1 MYLYTANLLQKI
13 IELEHYFSAFH
24 LLKKNHTIIFVHM
37 SEIIILF
44 LGAVSAGLMGS
55 LTGLGGGVI
64 IIPLL
69 TLGFGIP
76 MHYAI
81 GASLISVIG
90 TSSGSAVAYVKQ
102 GFTNMRI
109 GMFLEIATT
118 VGAIVGA
125 IISGYLNPNTIGII
139 FASILIVTV
148 LLGLKGKPDH
158 AEPIIKGSLEE
169 RLKLYGSFS
178 EKGEVKKYSA
188 RNAIPGFLMM
198 IFAGTMSGLL
208 GIGSGALKVL
218 AMDNMMR
225 LPFKVSTTT
234 SNFMIGVT
242 AVAGALIYFQRG
254 EILPYIVAPVL
265 IGVIFGSFIGSKT
278 LMISKTKKLKIF
290 FAIVVSILSAYMMYN
305 GVNQNFK

>member
-1 MYLYTANLLQKI
+1 
-13 IELEHYFSAFH
+13 
-24 LLKKNHTIIFVHM
+24 M

-44 LGAVSAGLMGS
+44 LGAISAGLLGS

-69 TLGFGIP
+69 TLGFGVP

-90 TSSGSAVAYVKQ
+90 TSSGAAVAFVKE

-118 VGAIVGA
+118 SGAIVGA
-125 IISGYLNPNTIGII
+125 LVSGMLNPNTIGII
-139 FASILIVTV
+139 FASILLLTV
-148 LLGLKGKPDH
+148 ILNLKGKPDH
-158 AEPIIKGSLEE
+158 QEALIKGSLEDK
-169 RLKLYGSFS
+169 LKLYGTFPD
-178 EKGEVKKYSA
+178 KGVLKNYAA
-188 RNAIPGFLMM
+188 RNTIPGFFMM
-198 IFAGTMSGLL
+198 MFAGAMSGLL

-242 AVAGALIYFQRG
+242 AVASSLIYFQRG
-254 EILPYIVAPVL
+254 EIIPVIVAPVL
-265 IGVIFGSFIGSKT
+265 VGVVVGSFIGSKT
-278 LMISKTKKLKIF
+278 LMVSKTKKLKTF
-290 FAIVVSILSAYMMYN
+290 FAIVITILSVYMMYN
-305 GVNQNFK
+305 GIRSNFS

>member
-1 MYLYTANLLQKI
+1 
-13 IELEHYFSAFH
+13 
-24 LLKKNHTIIFVHM
+24 M

-44 LGAVSAGLMGS
+44 LGAISAGLLGS

-69 TLGFGIP
+69 TLGFGVP

-90 TSSGSAVAYVKQ
+90 TSSGAAVAFVKE

-118 VGAIVGA
+118 AGAIAGA
-125 IISGYLNPNTIGII
+125 LISGMLNPNTIGII
-139 FASILIVTV
+139 FASILLLTV
-148 LLGLKGKPDH
+148 ILNLKGKPDH
-158 AEPIIKGSLEE
+158 QEPLIQGTLEDK
-169 RLKLYGSFS
+169 LKLYGTFPD
-178 EKGEVKKYSA
+178 KGILKNYAA
-188 RNAIPGFLMM
+188 RNTVPGFFMM
-198 IFAGTMSGLL
+198 MFAGAMSGLL

-218 AMDNMMR
+218 AMDNMMK

-242 AVAGALIYFQRG
+242 AVASSLIYFQRG
-254 EILPYIVAPVL
+254 EIIPVIVAPVL
-265 IGVIFGSFIGSKT
+265 VGVVVGSFIGSKT
-278 LMISKTKKLKIF
+278 LMVSKTKKLKTF
-290 FAIVVSILSAYMMYN
+290 FAIVITILSIYMMYN
-305 GVNQNFK
+305 GLSSNFS

>member
-1 MYLYTANLLQKI
+1 
-13 IELEHYFSAFH
+13 
-24 LLKKNHTIIFVHM
+24 M

-44 LGAVSAGLMGS
+44 LGAISAGLLGS

-69 TLGFGIP
+69 TLGFGVP

-90 TSSGSAVAYVKQ
+90 TSSGAAVAFVKE

-118 VGAIVGA
+118 AGAIVGA
-125 IISGYLNPNTIGII
+125 LVSGMLNPNTIGII
-139 FASILIVTV
+139 FASILLLTV
-148 LLGLKGKPDH
+148 ILNLKGKPDH
-158 AEPIIKGSLEE
+158 QEPVIKGSLEE
-169 RLKLYGSFS
+169 RLKLYGTFPD
-178 EKGEVKKYSA
+178 KGILKSYSA
-188 RNAIPGFLMM
+188 RNTVPGFFMM
-198 IFAGTMSGLL
+198 MFAGAMSGLL

-242 AVAGALIYFQRG
+242 AVASSLIYFQRG
-254 EILPYIVAPVL
+254 EIIPVIVAPVL
-265 IGVIFGSFIGSKT
+265 VGVVVGSFIGSKT
-278 LMISKTKKLKIF
+278 LMVSKTKKLKTF
-290 FAIVVSILSAYMMYN
+290 FAIVITILSVYMMYN
-305 GVNQNFK
+305 GIRSNFS

>member
-1 MYLYTANLLQKI
+1 
-13 IELEHYFSAFH
+13 
-24 LLKKNHTIIFVHM
+24 M

-44 LGAVSAGLMGS
+44 LGAISAGLLGS

-69 TLGFGIP
+69 TLGFGVP

-90 TSSGSAVAYVKQ
+90 TSSGAAVAFVKE

-118 VGAIVGA
+118 AGAIVGA
-125 IISGYLNPNTIGII
+125 LVSGMLNPNTIGII
-139 FASILIVTV
+139 FASILLLTV
-148 LLGLKGKPDH
+148 VLNLKGKPDH
-158 AEPIIKGSLEE
+158 QEPRIKGTLEDK
-169 RLKLYGSFS
+169 LKLYGTFPD
-178 EKGEVKKYSA
+178 KGVLKSYSA
-188 RNAIPGFLMM
+188 RNTVPGFFMM
-198 IFAGTMSGLL
+198 MFAGAMSGLL

-242 AVAGALIYFQRG
+242 AVASSLIYFQRG
-254 EILPYIVAPVL
+254 EIIPVIVAPVL
-265 IGVIFGSFIGSKT
+265 VGVVVGSFIGSKT
-278 LMISKTKKLKIF
+278 LMVSKTKKLKTF
-290 FAIVVSILSAYMMYN
+290 FAIVITILSVYMMYN
-305 GVNQNFK
+305 GIRNNFS

>member
-1 MYLYTANLLQKI
+1 
-13 IELEHYFSAFH
+13 
-24 LLKKNHTIIFVHM
+24 M

-44 LGAVSAGLMGS
+44 LGAISAGLLGS

-69 TLGFGIP
+69 TLGFGVP

-90 TSSGSAVAYVKQ
+90 TSSGAAVAFVKE

-118 VGAIVGA
+118 SGAIAGA
-125 IISGYLNPNTIGII
+125 LVSGMLNPNTIGII
-139 FASILIVTV
+139 FASILLLTV
-148 LLGLKGKPDH
+148 ILNLKGKPDH
-158 AEPIIKGSLEE
+158 QESLIKGSLEDK
-169 RLKLYGSFS
+169 LKLYGTFPD
-178 EKGEVKKYSA
+178 KGVVKTYAA
-188 RNAIPGFLMM
+188 RNTVSGFFMM
-198 IFAGTMSGLL
+198 MFAGAMSGLL

-242 AVAGALIYFQRG
+242 AVASSLIYFQRG
-254 EILPYIVAPVL
+254 EIIPVIVAPVL
-265 IGVIFGSFIGSKT
+265 VGVVVGSFIGSKT
-278 LMISKTKKLKIF
+278 LMVSKTKKLKTF
-290 FAIVVSILSAYMMYN
+290 FAIVITILSIYMMYN
-305 GVNQNFK
+305 GIRSNFS

>member
-1 MYLYTANLLQKI
+1 
-13 IELEHYFSAFH
+13 
-24 LLKKNHTIIFVHM
+24 M

-44 LGAVSAGLMGS
+44 LGAISAGLLGS

-69 TLGFGIP
+69 TLGFGVP

-90 TSSGSAVAYVKQ
+90 TSSGAAVAFVKE

-118 VGAIVGA
+118 AGA
-125 IISGYLNPNTIGII
+125 IIGALVSGMLNPNTIGII
-139 FASILIVTV
+139 FASILLLTV
-148 LLGLKGKPDH
+148 VLNLKGKPDH
-158 AEPIIKGSLEE
+158 QEPLVKGSLEDK
-169 RLKLYGSFS
+169 LKLYGTFPD
-178 EKGEVKKYSA
+178 KGILKSYSA
-188 RNAIPGFLMM
+188 RNTVPGFLMM
-198 IFAGTMSGLL
+198 MFAGAMSGLL

-218 AMDNMMR
+218 AMDNMMK

-242 AVAGALIYFQRG
+242 AVASALIYFQRG
-254 EILPYIVAPVL
+254 EIIPVIAAPVV
-265 IGVIFGSFIGSKT
+265 IGVVIGSFIGSKT
-278 LMISKTKKLKIF
+278 LMVSKTKKLKVF
-290 FAIVVSILSAYMMYN
+290 FAIVITILSIYMMYN
-305 GVNQNFK
+305 GINKSFR

>member
-1 MYLYTANLLQKI
+1 
-13 IELEHYFSAFH
+13 
-24 LLKKNHTIIFVHM
+24 M

-44 LGAVSAGLMGS
+44 LGAISAGLLGS

-69 TLGFGIP
+69 KLGFGVP

-90 TSSGSAVAYVKQ
+90 TSSGAAVAFVKE

-118 VGAIVGA
+118 AGA
-125 IISGYLNPNTIGII
+125 IIGALVSGMLNPNTIGII
-139 FASILIVTV
+139 FASILLLTV
-148 LLGLKGKPDH
+148 ILNLKGKPDH
-158 AEPIIKGSLEE
+158 QEPVIKGSLEDK
-169 RLKLYGSFS
+169 LKLYGTFPD
-178 EKGEVKKYSA
+178 KGVLKSYSA
-188 RNAIPGFLMM
+188 RNTVPGFLMM
-198 IFAGTMSGLL
+198 MFAGAMSGLL

-218 AMDNMMR
+218 AMDNMMK

-242 AVAGALIYFQRG
+242 AVASSLIYFQRG
-254 EILPYIVAPVL
+254 EIIPVIVAPVL
-265 IGVIFGSFIGSKT
+265 IGVVVGSFIGSKT
-278 LMISKTKKLKIF
+278 LMVSKTKKLKTF
-290 FAIVVSILSAYMMYN
+290 FAIVITILSVYMMYN
-305 GVNQNFK
+305 GIRSNFS

>member
-1 MYLYTANLLQKI
+1 
-13 IELEHYFSAFH
+13 
-24 LLKKNHTIIFVHM
+24 M

-44 LGAVSAGLMGS
+44 FGAISAGLLGS

-69 TLGFGIP
+69 TLGFGVP

-90 TSSGSAVAYVKQ
+90 TSSGAAVAFVKE

-118 VGAIVGA
+118 AGAIVGA
-125 IISGYLNPNTIGII
+125 LVSGMLNPNTIGII
-139 FASILIVTV
+139 FASILLLTV
-148 LLGLKGKPDH
+148 ALNLKGKPDH
-158 AEPIIKGSLEE
+158 QEPLIHGSLEE
-169 RLKLYGSFS
+169 KLKLYGTFPD
-178 EKGEVKKYSA
+178 KGVLKNYSA
-188 RNAIPGFLMM
+188 RNTVPGFLMM
-198 IFAGTMSGLL
+198 MFAGAMSGLL

-218 AMDNMMR
+218 AMDNMMK

-242 AVAGALIYFQRG
+242 AVASALIYFQRG
-254 EILPYIVAPVL
+254 EIIPVIAAPVL
-265 IGVIFGSFIGSKT
+265 IGVVIGSFIGSKT
-278 LMISKTKKLKIF
+278 LMVSKTKKLKVF
-290 FAIVVSILSAYMMYN
+290 FAIVITILSVYMMYN
-305 GVNQNFK
+305 GINKSFR

>member
-1 MYLYTANLLQKI
+1 
-13 IELEHYFSAFH
+13 
-24 LLKKNHTIIFVHM
+24 M

-44 LGAVSAGLMGS
+44 LGAISAGLLGS

-69 TLGFGIP
+69 TLGFGVP

-90 TSSGSAVAYVKQ
+90 TSSGAAVAFVKE

-118 VGAIVGA
+118 AGAIVGA
-125 IISGYLNPNTIGII
+125 LVSGMLNPNTIGII
-139 FASILIVTV
+139 FASILLLTV
-148 LLGLKGKPDH
+148 ILNLKGKPDH
-158 AEPIIKGSLEE
+158 QEPRIKGSLEDK
-169 RLKLYGSFS
+169 LKLYGTFPD
-178 EKGEVKKYSA
+178 KGILKSYSA
-188 RNAIPGFLMM
+188 RNTVPGFFMM
-198 IFAGTMSGLL
+198 MFAGAMSGLL

-242 AVAGALIYFQRG
+242 AVASSLIYFQRG
-254 EILPYIVAPVL
+254 EIIPVIVAPVL
-265 IGVIFGSFIGSKT
+265 VGVVVGSFIGSKT
-278 LMISKTKKLKIF
+278 LMVSKTKKLKTF
-290 FAIVVSILSAYMMYN
+290 FAIVITILSVYMMYN
-305 GVNQNFK
+305 GIRSNFS

>member
-1 MYLYTANLLQKI
+1 
-13 IELEHYFSAFH
+13 
-24 LLKKNHTIIFVHM
+24 M

-44 LGAVSAGLMGS
+44 LGAISAGLLGS

-69 TLGFGIP
+69 TLGFGVP

-90 TSSGSAVAYVKQ
+90 TSSGAAVAFVKE

-118 VGAIVGA
+118 AGAIVGA
-125 IISGYLNPNTIGII
+125 LVSGMLNPNTIGII
-139 FASILIVTV
+139 FASILLLTV
-148 LLGLKGKPDH
+148 ILNLKGKPDH
-158 AEPIIKGSLEE
+158 QEPIIKGSIEE
-169 RLKLYGSFS
+169 KLKLYGTFPD
-178 EKGEVKKYSA
+178 KGVVKSYSA
-188 RNAIPGFLMM
+188 RNTVPGFLMM
-198 IFAGTMSGLL
+198 MFAGAMSGLL

-218 AMDNMMR
+218 AMDNMMK

-242 AVAGALIYFQRG
+242 AVASALIYFQRG
-254 EILPYIVAPVL
+254 EIVPVIVAPVL
-265 IGVIFGSFIGSKT
+265 IGVVVGSFIGSKT
-278 LMISKTKKLKIF
+278 LMVSKTKKLKVF
-290 FAIVVSILSAYMMYN
+290 FAIVITILSVYMMYN
-305 GVNQNFK
+305 GINKSFR

>member
-1 MYLYTANLLQKI
+1 
-13 IELEHYFSAFH
+13 
-24 LLKKNHTIIFVHM
+24 M

-44 LGAVSAGLMGS
+44 LGAISAGLLGS

-69 TLGFGIP
+69 TLGFGVP

-90 TSSGSAVAYVKQ
+90 TSSGAAVAFVKE

-118 VGAIVGA
+118 AGAIVGA
-125 IISGYLNPNTIGII
+125 LVSGMLNPNTIGII
-139 FASILIVTV
+139 FASILLLTV
-148 LLGLKGKPDH
+148 VLNLKGKPDH
-158 AEPIIKGSLEE
+158 QEPVIKGSLEDK
-169 RLKLYGSFS
+169 LKLYGTFPD
-178 EKGEVKKYSA
+178 KGVLKSYSA
-188 RNAIPGFLMM
+188 RNTVPGFFMM
-198 IFAGTMSGLL
+198 MFAGAMSGLL

-242 AVAGALIYFQRG
+242 AVASSLIYFQRG
-254 EILPYIVAPVL
+254 EIIPVIVAPVL
-265 IGVIFGSFIGSKT
+265 VGVVVGSFIGSKT
-278 LMISKTKKLKIF
+278 LMISKTKKLKTF
-290 FAIVVSILSAYMMYN
+290 FAIVITILSVYMMYN
-305 GVNQNFK
+305 GIRSNFS

>member
-1 MYLYTANLLQKI
+1 
-13 IELEHYFSAFH
+13 
-24 LLKKNHTIIFVHM
+24 M

-44 LGAVSAGLMGS
+44 LGAISAGLLGS

-69 TLGFGIP
+69 TLGFGVP

-90 TSSGSAVAYVKQ
+90 TSSGAAVAFVKE

-118 VGAIVGA
+118 SGAIVGA
-125 IISGYLNPNTIGII
+125 LVSGMLNPNTIGII
-139 FASILIVTV
+139 FASILLLTV
-148 LLGLKGKPDH
+148 ILNLKGKPDH
-158 AEPIIKGSLEE
+158 QETLIKGSLEDK
-169 RLKLYGSFS
+169 LKLYGTFPD
-178 EKGEVKKYSA
+178 KGVVKNYAA
-188 RNAIPGFLMM
+188 RNTIPGFFMM
-198 IFAGTMSGLL
+198 MFAGAMSGLL

-242 AVAGALIYFQRG
+242 AVASSLIYFQRG
-254 EILPYIVAPVL
+254 EIIPVIVAPVL
-265 IGVIFGSFIGSKT
+265 VGVVVGSFIGSKT
-278 LMISKTKKLKIF
+278 LMVSKTKKLKTF
-290 FAIVVSILSAYMMYN
+290 FAIVITILSVYMMYN
-305 GVNQNFK
+305 GIRSNFS

>member
-1 MYLYTANLLQKI
+1 
-13 IELEHYFSAFH
+13 
-24 LLKKNHTIIFVHM
+24 M

-44 LGAVSAGLMGS
+44 LGAISAGLLGS

-69 TLGFGIP
+69 TLGFGVP

-90 TSSGSAVAYVKQ
+90 TSSGAAVAFVKE

-118 VGAIVGA
+118 AGAIVGA
-125 IISGYLNPNTIGII
+125 LVSGMLNPNTIGII
-139 FASILIVTV
+139 FASILLLTV
-148 LLGLKGKPDH
+148 ILNLKGKPDH
-158 AEPIIKGSLEE
+158 QEPRIKGSLEDK
-169 RLKLYGSFS
+169 LKLYGTFPD
-178 EKGEVKKYSA
+178 KGILKSYSA
-188 RNAIPGFLMM
+188 RNTVPGFFMM
-198 IFAGTMSGLL
+198 MFAGAMSGLL

-242 AVAGALIYFQRG
+242 AVASSLIYFQRG
-254 EILPYIVAPVL
+254 EIIPVIVAPVL
-265 IGVIFGSFIGSKT
+265 VGVVVGSFIGSKT
-278 LMISKTKKLKIF
+278 LMVSKTKKLKTF
-290 FAIVVSILSAYMMYN
+290 FAIVITVLSIYMMYN
-305 GVNQNFK
+305 GLSSNFK

>member
-1 MYLYTANLLQKI
+1 
-13 IELEHYFSAFH
+13 
-24 LLKKNHTIIFVHM
+24 M

-44 LGAVSAGLMGS
+44 LGAISAGLLGS

-69 TLGFGIP
+69 TLGFGVP

-90 TSSGSAVAYVKQ
+90 TSSGAAVAFVKE

-118 VGAIVGA
+118 AGAIAGA
-125 IISGYLNPNTIGII
+125 LVSGMLNPNTIGII
-139 FASILIVTV
+139 FASILLLTV
-148 LLGLKGKPDH
+148 ILNLKGKPDH
-158 AEPIIKGSLEE
+158 QEPLVKGSLEE
-169 RLKLYGSFS
+169 KLKLYGTFPD
-178 EKGEVKKYSA
+178 KGILKNYSA
-188 RNAIPGFLMM
+188 RNTVPGFLMM
-198 IFAGTMSGLL
+198 MFAGAMSGLL

-218 AMDNMMR
+218 AMDNMMK

-242 AVAGALIYFQRG
+242 AVASALIYFQRG
-254 EILPYIVAPVL
+254 EIIPVIVAPVL
-265 IGVIFGSFIGSKT
+265 IGVVIGSFIGSKT
-278 LMISKTKKLKIF
+278 LMVSKTKKLKVF
-290 FAIVVSILSAYMMYN
+290 FAIVITILSIYMMYN
-305 GVNQNFK
+305 GINKSFR

>member
-1 MYLYTANLLQKI
+1 
-13 IELEHYFSAFH
+13 
-24 LLKKNHTIIFVHM
+24 M

-44 LGAVSAGLMGS
+44 LGAISAGLLGS

-69 TLGFGIP
+69 TLGFGVP

-90 TSSGSAVAYVKQ
+90 TSSGAAVAFVKE

-118 VGAIVGA
+118 AGAIVGA
-125 IISGYLNPNTIGII
+125 LVSGMLNPNTIGII
-139 FASILIVTV
+139 FASILLLTV
-148 LLGLKGKPDH
+148 ILNLKGKPDH
-158 AEPIIKGSLEE
+158 QESLIKGSLEDK
-169 RLKLYGSFS
+169 LKLYGTFPD
-178 EKGEVKKYSA
+178 KGVMKSYSA
-188 RNAIPGFLMM
+188 RNTIPGFFMM
-198 IFAGTMSGLL
+198 MFAGAMSGLL

-242 AVAGALIYFQRG
+242 AVASSLIYFQRG
-254 EILPYIVAPVL
+254 EIIPVIVAPVL
-265 IGVIFGSFIGSKT
+265 VGVVVGSFIGSKT
-278 LMISKTKKLKIF
+278 LMVSKTKKLKTF
-290 FAIVVSILSAYMMYN
+290 FAIVITILSIYMMYN
-305 GVNQNFK
+305 GLRSNFS

>member
-1 MYLYTANLLQKI
+1 
-13 IELEHYFSAFH
+13 
-24 LLKKNHTIIFVHM
+24 M

-44 LGAVSAGLMGS
+44 LGAISAGLLGS

-69 TLGFGIP
+69 TLGFGVP

-90 TSSGSAVAYVKQ
+90 TSSGAAVAFVKE

-118 VGAIVGA
+118 AGAIAGA
-125 IISGYLNPNTIGII
+125 LVSGMLNPNTIGII
-139 FASILIVTV
+139 FASILLLTV
-148 LLGLKGKPDH
+148 ILNLKGKPDH
-158 AEPIIKGSLEE
+158 QEPRIKGTLEDK
-169 RLKLYGSFS
+169 LKLYGTFPD
-178 EKGEVKKYSA
+178 KGILKSYSA
-188 RNAIPGFLMM
+188 RNTIPGFFMM
-198 IFAGTMSGLL
+198 MFAGAMSGLL

-242 AVAGALIYFQRG
+242 AVAGSLIYFQRG
-254 EILPYIVAPVL
+254 EIIPVIVAPVL
-265 IGVIFGSFIGSKT
+265 VGVVVGSFIGSKT
-278 LMISKTKKLKIF
+278 LMVSKTNKLKTF
-290 FAIVVSILSAYMMYN
+290 FAIVITILSIYMMYN
-305 GVNQNFK
+305 GINKNFS

>member
-1 MYLYTANLLQKI
+1 
-13 IELEHYFSAFH
+13 
-24 LLKKNHTIIFVHM
+24 M

-44 LGAVSAGLMGS
+44 LGAISAGLLGS

-69 TLGFGIP
+69 TLGFGVP

-90 TSSGSAVAYVKQ
+90 TSSGSAVAFVKE

-118 VGAIVGA
+118 AGA
-125 IISGYLNPNTIGII
+125 IIGALVSGMLNPNTIGII
-139 FASILIVTV
+139 FASILLLTV
-148 LLGLKGKPDH
+148 ILNLKGKPDH
-158 AEPIIKGSLEE
+158 QEPVIKGSLEDK
-169 RLKLYGSFS
+169 LKLFGTFPD
-178 EKGEVKKYSA
+178 KGVLKSYSA
-188 RNAIPGFLMM
+188 RNTIPGFLMM
-198 IFAGTMSGLL
+198 MFAGAMSGLL

-218 AMDNMMR
+218 AMDNMMK

-242 AVAGALIYFQRG
+242 AVASALIYFQRG
-254 EILPYIVAPVL
+254 EIIPVIVAPVL
-265 IGVIFGSFIGSKT
+265 IGVVVGSFIGSKT
-278 LMISKTKKLKIF
+278 LMASKTKKLKVF
-290 FAIVVSILSAYMMYN
+290 FAIVITILSVYMMYN
-305 GVNQNFK
+305 GINKSFR

>member
-1 MYLYTANLLQKI
+1 
-13 IELEHYFSAFH
+13 
-24 LLKKNHTIIFVHM
+24 M

-44 LGAVSAGLMGS
+44 LGAISAGLLGS

-69 TLGFGIP
+69 TLGFGVP

-90 TSSGSAVAYVKQ
+90 TSSGAAVAFVKE

-118 VGAIVGA
+118 SGAIAGA
-125 IISGYLNPNTIGII
+125 LVSGMLNPNTIGII
-139 FASILIVTV
+139 FASILLLTV
-148 LLGLKGKPDH
+148 ILNLKGKPDH
-158 AEPIIKGSLEE
+158 QELRIKGTLEDK
-169 RLKLYGSFS
+169 LKLYGTFPD
-178 EKGEVKKYSA
+178 KGIVKSYSA
-188 RNAIPGFLMM
+188 RNTVPGFFMM
-198 IFAGTMSGLL
+198 MFAGAMSGLL

-242 AVAGALIYFQRG
+242 AVASSLIYFQRG
-254 EILPYIVAPVL
+254 EIIPVIVAPVL
-265 IGVIFGSFIGSKT
+265 VGVVVGSFIGSKT
-278 LMISKTKKLKIF
+278 LMVSKTKKLKTF
-290 FAIVVSILSAYMMYN
+290 FAIVITILSVYMMYN
-305 GVNQNFK
+305 GIRNNFS

>member
-1 MYLYTANLLQKI
+1 
-13 IELEHYFSAFH
+13 
-24 LLKKNHTIIFVHM
+24 M

-44 LGAVSAGLMGS
+44 LGAISAGLLGS

-69 TLGFGIP
+69 TLGFGVP

-90 TSSGSAVAYVKQ
+90 TSSGAAVAFVKE

-118 VGAIVGA
+118 AGAIAGA
-125 IISGYLNPNTIGII
+125 LVSGMLNPNTIGII
-139 FASILIVTV
+139 FASILLLTV
-148 LLGLKGKPDH
+148 ILNLKGKPDH
-158 AEPIIKGSLEE
+158 QEPVIKGSLEE
-169 RLKLYGSFS
+169 KLKLFGTFPD
-178 EKGEVKKYSA
+178 KGIMKGYSA
-188 RNAIPGFLMM
+188 RNTVPGFFMM
-198 IFAGTMSGLL
+198 MFAGAMSGLL

-218 AMDNMMR
+218 AMDNMMK

-242 AVAGALIYFQRG
+242 AVASALIYFQRG
-254 EILPYIVAPVL
+254 EIIPVIVAPVL
-265 IGVIFGSFIGSKT
+265 IGVVVGSFIGSKT
-278 LMISKTKKLKIF
+278 LMVSKTKKLKVF
-290 FAIVVSILSAYMMYN
+290 FAIVITILSVYMMYN
-305 GVNQNFK
+305 GINKSFR

>member
-1 MYLYTANLLQKI
+1 
-13 IELEHYFSAFH
+13 
-24 LLKKNHTIIFVHM
+24 M

-44 LGAVSAGLMGS
+44 LGAISAGLLGS

-69 TLGFGIP
+69 TLGFGVP

-90 TSSGSAVAYVKQ
+90 TSSGAAVAFVKE
-102 GFTNMRI
+102 GFTNMRV

-118 VGAIVGA
+118 SGAIVGA
-125 IISGYLNPNTIGII
+125 LVSGMLNPNTIGII
-139 FASILIVTV
+139 FASILLLTV
-148 LLGLKGKPDH
+148 ILNLKGKPDH
-158 AEPIIKGSLEE
+158 QEPIIKGSLEE
-169 RLKLYGSFS
+169 KLKLFGTFPD
-178 EKGEVKKYSA
+178 KGVVKSYSA
-188 RNAIPGFLMM
+188 RNTVPGFLMM
-198 IFAGTMSGLL
+198 MFAGAMSGLL

-242 AVAGALIYFQRG
+242 AVASSLIYFQRG
-254 EILPYIVAPVL
+254 EIIPVIVAPVL
-265 IGVIFGSFIGSKT
+265 VGVVVGSFIGSKT
-278 LMISKTKKLKIF
+278 LMVSKTKKLKTF
-290 FAIVVSILSAYMMYN
+290 FAIVITILSIYMMYN
-305 GVNQNFK
+305 GIRSNFS

>member
-1 MYLYTANLLQKI
+1 
-13 IELEHYFSAFH
+13 
-24 LLKKNHTIIFVHM
+24 M

-44 LGAVSAGLMGS
+44 LGAISAGLLGS

-69 TLGFGIP
+69 TLGFGVP

-90 TSSGSAVAYVKQ
+90 TSSGAAVAFVKE

-118 VGAIVGA
+118 AGA
-125 IISGYLNPNTIGII
+125 IIGALVSGMLNPNTIGII
-139 FASILIVTV
+139 FASILLLTV
-148 LLGLKGKPDH
+148 ILNLKGKPDH
-158 AEPIIKGSLEE
+158 QEPLIPGSLEE
-169 RLKLYGSFS
+169 KLKLYGTFPD
-178 EKGEVKKYSA
+178 KGILKKYSA
-188 RNAIPGFLMM
+188 RNTVPGFLMM
-198 IFAGTMSGLL
+198 MFAGAMSGLL

-218 AMDNMMR
+218 AMDNMMK

-242 AVAGALIYFQRG
+242 AVASALIYFQRG
-254 EILPYIVAPVL
+254 EIIPVIVAPVL
-265 IGVIFGSFIGSKT
+265 IGVVVGSFIGSKT
-278 LMISKTKKLKIF
+278 LMVSKTKKLKVF
-290 FAIVVSILSAYMMYN
+290 FAIVITILSLYMMYN
-305 GVNQNFK
+305 GITKSFR

>member
-1 MYLYTANLLQKI
+1 
-13 IELEHYFSAFH
+13 
-24 LLKKNHTIIFVHM
+24 M

-44 LGAVSAGLMGS
+44 LGAISAGLLGS

-69 TLGFGIP
+69 TLGFGVP

-90 TSSGSAVAYVKQ
+90 TSSGAAVAFVKE

-118 VGAIVGA
+118 AGA
-125 IISGYLNPNTIGII
+125 IIGALVSGMLNPNTIGII
-139 FASILIVTV
+139 FASILLLTV
-148 LLGLKGKPDH
+148 ILNLKGKPDH
-158 AEPIIKGSLEE
+158 QEPLIKGSLEDQ
-169 RLKLYGSFS
+169 LKLYGTFPD
-178 EKGEVKKYSA
+178 KGVLKSYSA
-188 RNAIPGFLMM
+188 RNTVPGFLMM
-198 IFAGTMSGLL
+198 MFAGAMSGLL

-218 AMDNMMR
+218 AMDNMMK

-242 AVAGALIYFQRG
+242 AVASALIYFQRG
-254 EILPYIVAPVL
+254 EIIPVIVAPVL
-265 IGVIFGSFIGSKT
+265 IGVVVGSFIGSKT
-278 LMISKTKKLKIF
+278 LMVSKTKKLKVF
-290 FAIVVSILSAYMMYN
+290 FAIVITVLSIYMMYN
-305 GVNQNFK
+305 GINKSFR

>member
-1 MYLYTANLLQKI
+1 
-13 IELEHYFSAFH
+13 
-24 LLKKNHTIIFVHM
+24 M

-44 LGAVSAGLMGS
+44 LGAISAGLLGS

-69 TLGFGIP
+69 TLGFGVP

-90 TSSGSAVAYVKQ
+90 TSSGAAVAFVKE

-118 VGAIVGA
+118 AGAIVGA
-125 IISGYLNPNTIGII
+125 LVSGMLNPNTIGII
-139 FASILIVTV
+139 FASILLLTV
-148 LLGLKGKPDH
+148 ILNLKGKPDH
-158 AEPIIKGSLEE
+158 QEPVIKGSLEE
-169 RLKLYGSFS
+169 KLKLYATFPD
-178 EKGEVKKYSA
+178 KGVLKNYSA
-188 RNAIPGFLMM
+188 RNTVPGFLMM
-198 IFAGTMSGLL
+198 MFAGAMSGLL

-218 AMDNMMR
+218 AMDNMMK

-242 AVAGALIYFQRG
+242 AVASALIYFQRG
-254 EILPYIVAPVL
+254 EIVPVIVAPVL
-265 IGVIFGSFIGSKT
+265 IGVVVGSFIGSKT
-278 LMISKTKKLKIF
+278 LMVSKTKKLKVF
-290 FAIVVSILSAYMMYN
+290 FAIVITILSVYMMYN
-305 GVNQNFK
+305 GINKSFR

>member
-1 MYLYTANLLQKI
+1 
-13 IELEHYFSAFH
+13 
-24 LLKKNHTIIFVHM
+24 M

-44 LGAVSAGLMGS
+44 LGAISAGLLGS

-69 TLGFGIP
+69 TLGFGVP

-90 TSSGSAVAYVKQ
+90 TSSGAAVAFVKE

-118 VGAIVGA
+118 SGAIAGA
-125 IISGYLNPNTIGII
+125 LVSGMLNPNTIGII
-139 FASILIVTV
+139 FASILLLTV
-148 LLGLKGKPDH
+148 ILNLKGKPDH
-158 AEPIIKGSLEE
+158 QESLIKGSLEDK
-169 RLKLYGSFS
+169 LKLYGTFPD
-178 EKGEVKKYSA
+178 KGVVKNYAA
-188 RNAIPGFLMM
+188 RNTVPGFFMM
-198 IFAGTMSGLL
+198 MFAGAMSGLL

-242 AVAGALIYFQRG
+242 AVASSLIYFQRG
-254 EILPYIVAPVL
+254 EIIPVIVAPVL
-265 IGVIFGSFIGSKT
+265 VGVVVGSFIGSKT
-278 LMISKTKKLKIF
+278 LMVSKTKKLKTF
-290 FAIVVSILSAYMMYN
+290 FAIVITILSIYMMYN
-305 GVNQNFK
+305 GISSNFK